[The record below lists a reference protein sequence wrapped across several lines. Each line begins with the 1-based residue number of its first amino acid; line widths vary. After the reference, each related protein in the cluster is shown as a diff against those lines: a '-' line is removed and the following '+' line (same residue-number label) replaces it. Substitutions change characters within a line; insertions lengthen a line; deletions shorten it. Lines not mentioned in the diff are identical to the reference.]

1 MKMRKFT
8 LIKFEFAGGIR
19 METHFDVIV
28 VGAGSMGMAA
38 GYYLTKKGSKVLLV
52 DAFDPPHTNGS
63 HHGDTRIIR
72 HAYGEGRE
80 YVPFALRAQ
89 ELWYELE
96 NATHHKIFTK
106 TGVLVFGPKGESD
119 FVAETKESAE
129 THALTV
135 DLLEGQQIHN
145 RWSGIT
151 VPEHYNAVFE
161 PNSGVLFSENC
172 IRAYRELAE
181 ANGAKVLTN
190 TRVEDFH
197 LTEEL
202 VTIETAKGTFTAD
215 KLIVS
220 MGAWNA
226 KLQSKLNLD
235 MPLQPYRQVVGFF
248 ESNEAEYS
256 NNVDFPA
263 FMVEVPN
270 GIYYGFPSF
279 GGCGLKIGYHT
290 FGQEI
295 DPDTIN
301 RQFGVYPEDEE
312 NLRLFL
318 NQYMPGANGELKR
331 GAVCMYTKT
340 PDEHFV
346 IDLHPEYS
354 NVAIAAGFSGHGF
367 KFSSVVGETLTQ
379 LILDGK
385 TEHDI
390 SLFAINRPALKKEAV
405 EIV

>member
-1 MKMRKFT
+1 MS
-8 LIKFEFAGGIR
+8 
-19 METHFDVIV
+19 THFDVIV

-38 GYYLTKKGSKVLLV
+38 GYQLAKQGVKTLLV
-52 DAFDPPHTNGS
+52 DAYDPPHTEGS

-96 NATHHKIFTK
+96 KETHHKIFTK

-119 FVAETKESAE
+119 FVAETMEAAAE
-129 THALTV
+129 HSLSV
-135 DLLEGQQIHN
+135 DLLEGDEIN
-145 RWSGIT
+145 KRWPGIT
-151 VPEHYNAVFE
+151 VPENYNAIFE

-181 ANGAKVLTN
+181 ARGAKVLTY
-190 TRVEDFH
+190 TRVEDF
-197 LTEEL
+197 EVSQDL
-202 VTIETAKGTFTAD
+202 VKIQTANGSYTAD

-220 MGAWNA
+220 MGAWNS
-226 KLQSKLNLD
+226 KLLSKLNLD
-235 MPLQPYRQVVGFF
+235 IPLQPYRQVVGFF
-248 ESNEAEYS
+248 ESDESKY
-256 NNVDFPA
+256 NNAVDFPG

-290 FGQEI
+290 YGQQI

-301 RQFGVYPEDEE
+301 REFGAYPEDES
-312 NLRLFL
+312 NLRDFL
-318 NQYMPGANGELKR
+318 GKYMPEANGELKR

-346 IDLHPEYS
+346 IDTHPEHS
-354 NVAIAAGFSGHGF
+354 NVFIAAGFSGHGF
-367 KFSSVVGETLTQ
+367 KFSSVVGEVLSQ
-379 LILDGK
+379 LATTGE

-390 SLFAINRPALKKEAV
+390 SLFSINRPALKQKTT
-405 EIV
+405 I

>member
-1 MKMRKFT
+1 MTTEKNY
-8 LIKFEFAGGIR
+8 
-19 METHFDVIV
+19 DVII

-38 GYYLTKKGSKVLLV
+38 GYYLAKQGVSTLLV

-63 HHGDTRIIR
+63 HHGETRIIR

-96 NATHHKIFTK
+96 NKTHHKIFTK

-119 FVAETKESAE
+119 FVAETMEAAE
-129 THALTV
+129 IHSLTA
-135 DLLEGQQIHN
+135 DLLEGNELNQ
-145 RWSGIT
+145 RWPGIT
-151 VPEHYNAVFE
+151 VPENYNAIYE
-161 PNSGVLFSENC
+161 PNSGVLFSDNC
-172 IRAYRELAE
+172 VRAYRELAE
-181 ANGAKVLTN
+181 ANGAKMLTN
-190 TRVEDFH
+190 TPVEDFEI
-197 LTEEL
+197 TEDL
-202 VTIETAKGTFTAD
+202 VTIHTANGSYTAG

-220 MGAWNA
+220 MGAWNS
-226 KLQSKLNLD
+226 KLLSKLNLD
-235 MPLQPYRQVVGFF
+235 IPLQPYRQVVGFF
-248 ESNEAEYS
+248 ESNEAQYS

-263 FMVEVPN
+263 FMVEVSN

-290 FGQEI
+290 YGQEV

-301 RQFGVYPEDEE
+301 REFGVYQEDEE

-318 NQYMPGANGELKR
+318 DKYMPGANGELKK

-354 NVAIAAGFSGHGF
+354 NVALAAGFSGHGF
-367 KFSSVVGETLTQ
+367 KFSSVVGETLSQ
-379 LILDGK
+379 LVTTGK

-390 SLFAINRPALKKEAV
+390 SLFSINRPVLQKNLQK
-405 EIV
+405 

>member
-1 MKMRKFT
+1 MS
-8 LIKFEFAGGIR
+8 
-19 METHFDVIV
+19 THFDVIV

-38 GYYLTKKGSKVLLV
+38 GYYLAKQGVKTLLV
-52 DAFDPPHTNGS
+52 DSFDPPHTNGS

-96 NATHHKIFTK
+96 NTTHHKIFTK
-106 TGVLVFGPKGESD
+106 TGVLVFGPKGESA
-119 FVAETKESAE
+119 FVAETIEAAKEHS
-129 THALTV
+129 LTV
-135 DLLEGQQIHN
+135 DLLEGEEIN
-145 RWSGIT
+145 KRWPGVV
-151 VPEHYNAVFE
+151 VPENYNAIFE

-181 ANGAKVLTN
+181 AHGAKVLTY
-190 TRVEDFH
+190 TPVEDF
-197 LTEEL
+197 EVSQDL
-202 VTIETAKGTFTAD
+202 VKIQTAKGSYTAN

-220 MGAWNA
+220 MGAWNS
-226 KLQSKLNLD
+226 KLLSKLNINV
-235 MPLQPYRQVVGFF
+235 PLQPYRQVVGFF
-248 ESNEAEYS
+248 ESDESKYS
-256 NNVDFPA
+256 NDIDFPA
-263 FMVEVPN
+263 FMVEVPK

-290 FGQEI
+290 YGQQI

-301 RQFGVYPEDEE
+301 REFGVYPEDEN
-312 NLRLFL
+312 NLREFL
-318 NQYMPGANGELKR
+318 KEYMPGANGELKR

-367 KFSSVVGETLTQ
+367 KFSSVVGETLSQ
-379 LILDGK
+379 LVTTGK
-385 TEHDI
+385 TDHDI
-390 SLFAINRPALKKEAV
+390 SIFSLNRPALKGSV
-405 EIV
+405 TTN

>member
-1 MKMRKFT
+1 MS
-8 LIKFEFAGGIR
+8 
-19 METHFDVIV
+19 THFDVIV

-38 GYYLTKKGSKVLLV
+38 GYQLAKQGVKTLLV
-52 DAFDPPHTNGS
+52 DAYDPPHTEGS

-96 NATHHKIFTK
+96 NETHHKIFTK

-119 FVAETKESAE
+119 FVAETMEAAAE
-129 THALTV
+129 HSLTV
-135 DLLEGQQIHN
+135 DLLEGDEIN
-145 RWSGIT
+145 KRWPGIT
-151 VPEHYNAVFE
+151 VPENYNAIFE

-181 ANGAKVLTN
+181 AKGAKVLTY
-190 TRVEDFH
+190 TRVEDF
-197 LTEEL
+197 E
-202 VTIETAKGTFTAD
+202 VSQDIVKIQTANGSYTAD

-220 MGAWNA
+220 MGAWNS
-226 KLQSKLNLD
+226 KLLSKLNLD
-235 MPLQPYRQVVGFF
+235 IPLQPYRQVVGFF
-248 ESNEAEYS
+248 ESDESKY
-256 NNVDFPA
+256 NNAVDFPG

-290 FGQEI
+290 YGQQI

-301 RQFGVYPEDEE
+301 REFGAYPEDES
-312 NLRLFL
+312 NLRDFL
-318 NQYMPGANGELKR
+318 GKYMPEANGELKR

-346 IDLHPEYS
+346 IDTHPEHS
-354 NVAIAAGFSGHGF
+354 NVFIAAGFSGHGF
-367 KFSSVVGETLTQ
+367 KFSSVVGEVLSQ
-379 LILDGK
+379 LATTGK

-390 SLFAINRPALKKEAV
+390 SLFSINRPALKQTTT
-405 EIV
+405 I

>member
-1 MKMRKFT
+1 M
-8 LIKFEFAGGIR
+8 G
-19 METHFDVIV
+19 THYDVIV

-38 GYYLTKKGSKVLLV
+38 GYYLSKQGVKTLLV
-52 DAFDPPHTNGS
+52 DSFNPPHTNGS

-96 NATHHKIFTK
+96 KRTHHKIFTK
-106 TGVLVFGPKGESD
+106 TGVLVFGPKN
-119 FVAETKESAE
+119 ESAFVSE
-129 THALTV
+129 TMEAAKLHSLTA
-135 DLLEGQQIHN
+135 DLLEGDQIN
-145 RWSGIT
+145 KRWPGVT
-151 VPEHYNAVFE
+151 VPEHYEAIFE

-181 ANGAKVLTN
+181 ANGAKVLPYTP
-190 TRVEDFH
+190 VEDF
-197 LTEEL
+197 EISQDL
-202 VTIETAKGTFTAD
+202 VKIQTPNGTFTAN

-220 MGAWNA
+220 MGAWN
-226 KLQSKLNLD
+226 SKLLSKLD
-235 MPLQPYRQVVGFF
+235 IEIPLQPYRQVVGFF
-248 ESNEAEYS
+248 ESDESKYS
-256 NNVDFPA
+256 NDSGYPA
-263 FMVEVPN
+263 FMVEVSN

-279 GGCGLKIGYHT
+279 GGCGLKIGYHSY
-290 FGQEI
+290 GQQI
-295 DPDTIN
+295 DPDTID
-301 RQFGVYPEDEE
+301 REFGVYPEDEN

-318 NQYMPGANGELKR
+318 EKYMPGANGELKR

-346 IDLHPEYS
+346 IDLHPKYS

-379 LILDGK
+379 LVTTGQ

-390 SLFAINRPALKKEAV
+390 SIFSINRPALKKELQSN
-405 EIV
+405 

>member
-1 MKMRKFT
+1 MS
-8 LIKFEFAGGIR
+8 IKKDY
-19 METHFDVIV
+19 DVIV

-38 GYYLTKKGSKVLLV
+38 GYYLTKKGVKTLLV

-89 ELWYELE
+89 QLWYELE
-96 NATHHKIFTK
+96 GKTHHKIFTK
-106 TGVLVFGPKGESD
+106 TGVLVFGSKGESP
-119 FVAETKESAE
+119 FVAETMEAAREHS
-129 THALTV
+129 LTV
-135 DLLEGQQIHN
+135 DLLEGEELNQ
-145 RWSGIT
+145 RWPGIT
-151 VPEHYNAVFE
+151 VPENFNAIYE

-181 ANGAKVLTN
+181 AQGATVLPNTPVEGFEISDDMVKIQTANGSY
-190 TRVEDFH
+190 
-197 LTEEL
+197 
-202 VTIETAKGTFTAD
+202 TAD

-220 MGAWNA
+220 MGAWNS
-226 KLQSKLNLD
+226 KLLSKLNINI
-235 MPLQPYRQVVGFF
+235 PLQPYRQVVGFF
-248 ESNEAEYS
+248 ESDEALYS
-256 NNVDFPA
+256 NNVDFPG
-263 FMVEVPN
+263 FMVEVSN

-279 GGCGLKIGYHT
+279 GGCGLKLGYHS
-290 FGQEI
+290 FGQKI

-301 RQFGVYPEDEE
+301 REFGVYPEDEK
-312 NLRLFL
+312 NLRIFL
-318 NQYMPGANGELKR
+318 EKYMPEANKAFKN

-346 IDLHPEYS
+346 IDLHPQHS

-367 KFSSVVGETLTQ
+367 KFSSVVGETLSQ
-379 LILDGK
+379 LITTGE

-390 SLFAINRPALKKEAV
+390 SIFSINRPALKQKTT
-405 EIV
+405 I

>member
-1 MKMRKFT
+1 MN
-8 LIKFEFAGGIR
+8 
-19 METHFDVIV
+19 THFDVIV
-28 VGAGSMGMAA
+28 VGAGSMGMSA
-38 GYYLTKKGSKVLLV
+38 GYYLSKQGIKSLLI

-89 ELWYELE
+89 QLWYELE
-96 NATHHKIFTK
+96 SKTHHKIFTK
-106 TGVLVFGPKGESD
+106 TGVLVFGSKGESP
-119 FVAETKESAE
+119 FVAETMEAAREHS
-129 THALTV
+129 LTV
-135 DLLEGQQIHN
+135 DLLEGEELNQ
-145 RWSGIT
+145 RWPGIT
-151 VPEHYNAVFE
+151 VPKTYNAIYE

-181 ANGAKVLTN
+181 AQGATVLPN
-190 TRVEDFH
+190 TPVEDFEI
-197 LTEEL
+197 TEDS
-202 VTIETAKGTFTAD
+202 VTIHTANGSYTAD

-220 MGAWNA
+220 MGAWNS
-226 KLQSKLNLD
+226 KLLSKLNINI
-235 MPLQPYRQVVGFF
+235 PLQPYRQVVGFF
-248 ESNEAEYS
+248 ECDEAQYS

-263 FMVEVPN
+263 FMVEVSN

-279 GGCGLKIGYHT
+279 GGCGLKIGYHS
-290 FGQEI
+290 FGQKI

-301 RQFGVYPEDEE
+301 REFGAYPEDEE

-318 NQYMPGANGELKR
+318 DKYMPGANGKLKR

-346 IDLHPEYS
+346 IDLHPQYS

-367 KFSSVVGETLTQ
+367 KFSSVVGETLSQ
-379 LILDGK
+379 LVTTGQ

-390 SLFAINRPALKKEAV
+390 SIFSINRPALKHNMSMENAF
-405 EIV
+405 